1 MKKQRKKI
9 LGIFLVVAMLV
20 VGYHNTA
27 SAAEIPEVYSVNR
40 IYEVPDYDNPD
51 TEWFVIDGNMTI
63 RSTPSL
69 SSCSIGISCSSAG
82 LQVSFY
88 THCTHTSEE
97 IGIRDVKIQKKVG
110 IFWTTVA
117 TSAGGSCGDT
127 GVYGGSLL
135 YTNAVYG
142 ETYRV
147 IGVHF
152 AYCGGYD
159 LQLENVTGGVKFT
172 Y

>member
-1 MKKQRKKI
+1 MRKRKKRI
-9 LGIFLVVAMLV
+9 LGAFLAVMMMVL
-20 VGYHNTA
+20 GYHNTA
-27 SAAEIPEVYSVNR
+27 EAAEVPEVYSVKR
-40 IYEVPDYDNPD
+40 IYEFSNYNNPNV
-51 TEWFVIDGNMTI
+51 EWFTVEGNTNV

-69 SSCSIGISCSSAG
+69 TNCSIGINCSSAG

-88 THCTHTSEE
+88 TTCSHTSEE
-97 IGIRDVKIQKKVG
+97 VGIKDVKIQKKVG

-127 GVYGGSLL
+127 YAYGGTLL
-135 YTNAVYG
+135 YTNAEYG

>member
-1 MKKQRKKI
+1 MKKQRKRI
-9 LGIFLVVAMLV
+9 LATFLAVLMLV
-20 VGYHNTA
+20 LGCHNTT
-27 SAAEIPEVYSVNR
+27 SAAEAPAVYAVKR
-40 IYEVPDYDNPD
+40 IYELPNYDN
-51 TEWFVIDGNMTI
+51 TNVEWFVIDGNTNV

-69 SSCSIGISCSSAG
+69 TSCSISMGCSSAG
-82 LQVSFY
+82 LEVAFY
-88 THCTHTSEE
+88 TNCSHMSEE
-97 IGIRDVKIQKKVG
+97 VGIKDIRIQKQVG

-127 GVYGGSLL
+127 CVYGGSLL
-135 YTNAVYG
+135 YTNAEYG
-142 ETYRV
+142 ATYRV

-159 LQLENVTGGVKFT
+159 LQAENVTGGVKFT

>member
-1 MKKQRKKI
+1 MVKQRTK
-9 LGIFLVVAMLV
+9 LLSVFMMVVVLVF
-20 VGYHNTA
+20 GWHNTA
-27 SAAEIPEVYSVNR
+27 SAAEMPEVYSVNR
-40 IYEVPDYDNPD
+40 INGYPSYENSNV
-51 TEWFVIDGNMTI
+51 EWFVIDGNENT

-69 SSCSIGISCSSAG
+69 SSCSISIGCSSAG

-88 THCTHTSEE
+88 THCTHVSEE
-97 IGIRDVKIQKKVG
+97 VGIKDIKIQKKVG
-110 IFWTTVA
+110 IFWSTVA
-117 TSAGGSCGDT
+117 TSTGGSCGDDYM
-127 GVYGGSLL
+127 YGGTLL
-135 YTNAVYG
+135 YTNAEYG

-159 LQLENVTGGVKFT
+159 LQAENVTGGVKFT